1 MVQEARPV
9 PDCLFEGSR
18 PLIHEKIAF
27 MVLISA
33 WQFHQ
38 PPEDWAK
45 WQEGLGTHS

>member
-33 WQFHQ
+33 WQFHR